1 MPRQPTGRPRGRPVG
16 TGTLGE
22 QTRVTV
28 RIPTALYARLEAY
41 AEGRSFARGGTPQF
55 AACVREALEHYLACP
70 QKRQIRPQAEVSPEP
85 PAPPNPP
92 RRRTRQTAPVD

>member
-22 QTRVTV
+22 QIRVTI

-55 AACVREALEHYLACP
+55 AACVREALEHYLICP
-70 QKRQIRPQAEVSPEP
+70 QKRQTQPQPEP
-85 PAPPNPP
+85 ETETPAPL
-92 RRRTRQTAPVD
+92 RQRQAAPAA